1 MKGEIKEQKAR
12 FGKMYLRDTV
22 DTVAVGILM
31 TWTFL
36 CRSLTTD
43 NFNKRN

>member
-12 FGKMYLRDTV
+12 FGKMYLRDA
-22 DTVAVGILM
+22 VAVGILM